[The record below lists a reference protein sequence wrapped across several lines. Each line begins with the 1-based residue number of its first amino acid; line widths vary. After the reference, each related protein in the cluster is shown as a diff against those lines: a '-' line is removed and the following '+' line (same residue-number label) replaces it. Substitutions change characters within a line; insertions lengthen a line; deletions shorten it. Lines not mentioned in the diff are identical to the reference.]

1 MNLRRICVKEADAK
15 NGDVFSRVNL
25 LPVSASRDMAVKL
38 STQKALSLNW
48 KINSVPR
55 QSAEPS
61 VKWGDYDSN
70 SRLILARVELRKR
83 RIYYTRQVRGD
94 GEKECETLH
103 LRDQSK
109 YLATRSLHGRLRA
122 GSRTVLRTRVTT
134 LHHGRISICACSLK
148 P

>member
-83 RIYYTRQVRGD
+83 RIYYTRQVRGT
-94 GEKECETLH
+94 EVERKKVVSSL
-103 LRDQSK
+103 DQSK
-109 YLATRSLHGRLRA
+109 RPIGELEA
-122 GSRTVLRTRVTT
+122 GPILV
-134 LHHGRISICACSLK
+134 CAHASHARC
-148 P
+148 